1 MGSKMAKIE
10 TVSDAID
17 YIHGRHKWAKTPT
30 FERLNKI
37 LARLGHPEQQLK
49 YVHVT
54 GTNGKGSTSKMIAQ
68 LLRASGL
75 KVGLFTSPYILKFNE
90 RIQDDRGNIK
100 DADLLDL
107 VRRLAPIV
115 EQLDVELPTGLTEFE
130 TLTVLMFMYFTEHPV
145 DVVVLEVG
153 VGGTWDSTTVI
164 PDKIAAVITTVGL
177 DHMHVLGNTITE
189 IATQKAGII
198 QRQRPLI
205 VGRLP
210 KDANQVLNTVANAM
224 GAPIYRLGQQFQATS
239 LAAGDEWGERFQV
252 TGSINYQN
260 LFVDLIGKYQID
272 NAAVAIQTA
281 QIVAK
286 YFKRS
291 LTAAMIDS
299 ALETVTWPVR
309 FEKVAT
315 NPEVILDGAHNE
327 PGVRALVETLRTRFS
342 KRRVHVLF
350 GALSDK
356 NYPKML
362 QLLAE
367 LPNVALHV
375 VGFQGPN
382 NRQPINPSEVLEQ
395 TAMADLMMHKNW
407 QQGYQTVRAG
417 IQPDDLILF
426 TGSLYFVSEVRQA
439 FATANENVGE
449 H

>member
-1 MGSKMAKIE
+1 M
-10 TVSDAID
+10 
-17 YIHGRHKWAKTPT
+17 
-30 FERLNKI
+30 
-37 LARLGHPEQQLK
+37 
-49 YVHVT
+49 
-54 GTNGKGSTSKMIAQ
+54 
-68 LLRASGL
+68 
-75 KVGLFTSPYILKFNE
+75 
-90 RIQDDRGNIK
+90 
-100 DADLLDL
+100 
-107 VRRLAPIV
+107 
-115 EQLDVELPTGLTEFE
+115 
-130 TLTVLMFMYFTEHPV
+130 
-145 DVVVLEVG
+145 
-153 VGGTWDSTTVI
+153 
-164 PDKIAAVITTVGL
+164 
-177 DHMHVLGNTITE
+177 
-189 IATQKAGII
+189 
-198 QRQRPLI
+198 
-205 VGRLP
+205 
-210 KDANQVLNTVANAM
+210 
-224 GAPIYRLGQQFQATS
+224 
-239 LAAGDEWGERFQV
+239 
-252 TGSINYQN
+252 
-260 LFVDLIGKYQID
+260 DLIGKYQID

-281 QIVAK
+281 QLVTK

-315 NPEVILDGAHNE
+315 NPEVVLDGAHNE

-342 KRRVHVLF
+342 HRRVHVLF

-362 QLLAE
+362 QLLTE
-367 LPNVALHV
+367 LPNVVLHV

-439 FATANENVGE
+439 FATANENVGG